1 MFLFTRNRG
10 LQQNVLVESHRSLSY
25 FQGLHKHHEKGGI
38 YDYEQVY
45 PKTAQFERIVR
56 NQLPFQNQ
64 G

>member
-1 MFLFTRNRG
+1 MFTGSQR
-10 LQQNVLVESHRSLSY
+10 LQHTVLVESHRFHPY

-45 PKTAQFERIVR
+45 TKTAQFERIVR